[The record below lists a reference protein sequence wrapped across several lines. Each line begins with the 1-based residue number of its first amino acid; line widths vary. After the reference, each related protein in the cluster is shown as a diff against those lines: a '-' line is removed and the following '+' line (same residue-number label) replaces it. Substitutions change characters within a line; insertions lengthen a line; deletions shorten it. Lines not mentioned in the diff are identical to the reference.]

1 MKRAGSDALTSML
14 ISLFTVAPRKG
25 LGQEWG
31 GFKRVSKRGR
41 QERNS
46 KIALDLG
53 LTEWV
58 LRLDIVGF

>member
-1 MKRAGSDALTSML
+1 ML